1 MCHILMTIRI
11 RLFKTNVVTVKPLDT
26 DLELGRN
33 IIQSVT
39 ETKEKVDKSKR
50 GESVRGRWEL
60 KKVPFTVVNKPLYN
74 DENCQCL
81 MLHQENSADNTMLL
95 GKEHCC

>member
-11 RLFKTNVVTVKPLDT
+11 RLFKTNVVNVKPLDKN
-26 DLELGRN
+26 LEVDRE

-39 ETKEKVDKSKR
+39 QNKEKEDTSKR
-50 GESVRGRWEL
+50 GESVGGRREL
-60 KKVPFTVVNKPLYN
+60 KKVPFIRSTVVNKPLHN

-81 MLHQENSADNTMLL
+81 MLH
-95 GKEHCC
+95 